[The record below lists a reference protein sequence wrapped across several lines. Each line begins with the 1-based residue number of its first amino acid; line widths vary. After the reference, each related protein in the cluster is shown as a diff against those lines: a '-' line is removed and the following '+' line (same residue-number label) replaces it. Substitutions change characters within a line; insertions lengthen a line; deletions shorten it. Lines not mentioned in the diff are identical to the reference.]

1 MFSTFMARFS
11 FKPIKNCPGRF
22 VLRGRKVVD
31 LKELGEDLVWAE
43 LDKCSRDAVWV
54 SKFVDETGGLIVF
67 EKRNNKDR
75 TLVVTLS
82 NTSGFERK
90 MHMLYASLN
99 AFRWVGGAPCPQSF
113 VVLVVL
119 KRSDLFAH
127 RGTGLIRREAVH
139 ATQQFLLDEN
149 WTLEEAEGA
158 ILPLM
163 NVGEKFGFRRMDT
176 TRSSNSSYVSLSSRT
191 GVITLKN
198 LAKTQPDGL
207 PVAFVL
213 LEERSCITSEVYA
226 VKKFDGV
233 SLRLVSLSHT
243 LPRGTAFVEE
253 INEVCF
259 YFRLWFCVSL
269 QNRHILL
276 R

>member
-1 MFSTFMARFS
+1 LKTPFPKKKNLRNGEILKRVAMFSTFMARFS

-149 WTLEEAEGA
+149 WTLEEAEGGDFA
-158 ILPLM
+158 SDERWRKVWISQNGHNTKFKQLLCFAEFS
-163 NVGEKFGFRRMDT
+163 NGRDYVEK
-176 TRSSNSSYVSLSSRT
+176 
-191 GVITLKN
+191 
-198 LAKTQPDGL
+198 
-207 PVAFVL
+207 
-213 LEERSCITSEVYA
+213 SCQDA
-226 VKKFDGV
+226 
-233 SLRLVSLSHT
+233 
-243 LPRGTAFVEE
+243 A
-253 INEVCF
+253 
-259 YFRLWFCVSL
+259 
-269 QNRHILL
+269 
-276 R
+276 